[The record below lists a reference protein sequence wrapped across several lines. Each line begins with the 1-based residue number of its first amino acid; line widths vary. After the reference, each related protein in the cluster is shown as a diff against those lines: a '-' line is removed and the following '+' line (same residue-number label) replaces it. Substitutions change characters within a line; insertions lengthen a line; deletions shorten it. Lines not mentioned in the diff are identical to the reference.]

1 MNLSLSTLSLR
12 SGLMIIGLMSVC
24 FIQSS
29 SLEADETKKAVKKKA
44 SEPVS
49 YHKDIRPLLQ
59 KHCQG
64 CHQPAK
70 AGGKLVLT
78 SFSEL
83 SKGGRSQD
91 DDPIVIPGKP
101 EDSLLMITMLPDG
114 DDPPEMPKDAKPLHK
129 DELELFRRWIKEGA
143 KDDSPKSSLRRFD
156 QKNPPVYSKLPVI
169 TALDF
174 SKDGKTLAVSGYNEV
189 LLRSSDGKTL
199 QGRLVGLSERIEHIV
214 YSPDGK
220 QLAVAGGTPSQQG
233 EIQVWDV
240 ENKKLRVSRPV
251 TFDTLYGASWSHD
264 SKLVGFGCADNSL
277 RAIDAKSG
285 QQVLFQ
291 GAHNDWVLGTAFS
304 KDSSHLIS
312 VSRDRSMKL
321 VMVKTEQFIDN
332 ITSITPG
339 ALKGGLMSIQRHPTQ
354 DQVLTGGADGTPKIY
369 RIYREK
375 ARKIGDDYNLIR
387 AFEALP
393 GRIFSTEFNSDGS
406 KIIAGSSYERTGEV
420 RVYSVKDG
428 KKLWSL
434 RFPTAIYSVAFHPNG
449 KVAAA
454 GGFDGIVR
462 LIDVDQG
469 KVTSEFAPITLAR
482 EI

>member
-1 MNLSLSTLSLR
+1 MFINLSTLSSR
-12 SGLMIIGLMSVC
+12 SRLLIIGL
-24 FIQSS
+24 F
-29 SLEADETKKAVKKKA
+29 SLFSFLPSTVNADEAKPKHDAKK
-44 SEPVS
+44 PVS

-64 CHQPAK
+64 CHQPSK

-91 DDPIVIPGKP
+91 DDPIVVHGKP
-101 EDSLLMITMLPDG
+101 EESLLLITMLPEG
-114 DDPPEMPKDAKPLHK
+114 GDPPEMPKDAPPLSKP
-129 DELELFRRWIKEGA
+129 ELELFRRWIAEGA

-156 QKNPPVYSKLPVI
+156 QKNPPIYSELPVI

-174 SKDGKTLAVSGYNEV
+174 SNDGKTLAISGYNEV
-189 LLRSSDGKTL
+189 LLRSSDGKSL
-199 QGRLVGLSERIEHIV
+199 KGRLIGLSERIEKIV

-220 QLAVAGGTPSQQG
+220 QLAVTGGTPGQQG

-240 ENKKLRVSRPV
+240 EKNKLRVSKPV

-264 SKLVGFGCADNSL
+264 GKLIGFGCSDNSL
-277 RAIDAKSG
+277 RAIDAKTG
-285 QQVLFQ
+285 KQVLFQ

-339 ALKGGLMSIQRHPTQ
+339 ALKGGLMAIQRHPSE

-369 RIYREK
+369 RIYRQK

-387 AFEALP
+387 KFEALP

-406 KIIAGSSYERTGEV
+406 KIIAGSSYDRKGEV

-434 RFPTAIYSVAFHPNG
+434 KFPTAIYTVAFHPNG
-449 KVAAA
+449 KIAAA
-454 GGFDGIVR
+454 GGFDGLIR
-462 LIDVDQG
+462 LIDVEQG
-469 KVTSEFAPITLAR
+469 KVTSEFAPISLPR